1 MKILVALL
9 AIVALLMPIG
19 ISQSQTAQIQVT
31 LLNQDP
37 DPVEPG
43 NVVDVRFKL
52 ENTGSTA
59 LQNVV
64 FEVLPKYPF
73 TLVENSTKEIG
84 TLQSNQINQEGV
96 IVRYRL
102 RVDSNAPSG
111 DYTIDI
117 RYKRGEAWVIVE
129 DLVLN
134 VKTKEADL
142 IIKSV
147 TTDPDLAVPGLTTNV
162 TVLLENQLPERVKEV
177 KVKLDLTSDL
187 PFAPFGSASEISIP
201 DFAGSSEQAVVFKI
215 ITKPNAVADVYK
227 IPISVTFKD
236 QDDNKFNKTT
246 ITGVRVGSE
255 PEILALVDK
264 SNIVGKTSG
273 VVTIKLVN
281 NGLSDLRFVVV
292 SLEPTNQIDVLSS
305 NSLYL
310 GEIESDD
317 FETADF
323 NIKVK
328 EDENGRVNLP
338 VKISFRDASNQQFQ
352 MDKPVSLRLLT
363 NDEAKQLGLTSGGE
377 FPWLIVV
384 IIVAGIAL
392 WWFKLRKKKR

>member
-147 TTDPDLAVPGLTTNV
+147 TTDPDLAVP
-162 TVLLENQLPERVKEV
+162 
-177 KVKLDLTSDL
+177 
-187 PFAPFGSASEISIP
+187 
-201 DFAGSSEQAVVFKI
+201 
-215 ITKPNAVADVYK
+215 
-227 IPISVTFKD
+227 
-236 QDDNKFNKTT
+236 
-246 ITGVRVGSE
+246 
-255 PEILALVDK
+255 
-264 SNIVGKTSG
+264 
-273 VVTIKLVN
+273 
-281 NGLSDLRFVVV
+281 
-292 SLEPTNQIDVLSS
+292 
-305 NSLYL
+305 
-310 GEIESDD
+310 
-317 FETADF
+317 
-323 NIKVK
+323 
-328 EDENGRVNLP
+328 
-338 VKISFRDASNQQFQ
+338 
-352 MDKPVSLRLLT
+352 
-363 NDEAKQLGLTSGGE
+363 
-377 FPWLIVV
+377 
-384 IIVAGIAL
+384 
-392 WWFKLRKKKR
+392 